1 MYYIGID
8 VGGTNLKAGLVDESY
23 QLVATKKMPLHF
35 TSMEQMGETLTDM
48 ALGLVEENGLRRDQ
62 VASIGMGFPGS
73 VDNRRGVVIKT
84 VNIPIRFMPVAEM
97 VHRRWDVPVYLGN
110 DADCAALG
118 EYYHYGDDRLESLIL
133 VTLGTGIGT
142 GIILGGKIQAGC
154 NGFGGEG
161 GHIVIVHGGEPCTC
175 GRRGCWERY
184 ASASALVRQ
193 TKAAME
199 ADPGSAMW
207 QAAGSLD
214 QVDGRTAFAAMR
226 SGDAAAKA
234 VVAQYLDYLAEG
246 LEEGDS
252 LWGSY
257 DVKTI
262 NDELLSL
269 VVSGEISAP
278 SAAYPFRFQYTYN
291 IDMKTGENIRLAHYR
306 NVDQIAENMMNGDN
320 YRVIGALA
328 SEFQERLT
336 VLYGDAGQLA
346 LSLRGFDFG
355 KGQAEQPAGYSWQED
370 GKTWLSIEVPHAL
383 GDYVNVELE

>member
-199 ADPGSAMW
+199 ADPGSALW
-207 QAAGSLD
+207 LAAGSLD
-214 QVDGRTAFAAMR
+214 LVDGRTAFAAMR

-246 LEEGDS
+246 LANFINIFQPEVIALGGGVSHGLEGDLLGVLQS
-252 LWGSY
+252 KVLDMCFGREAERHTKL
-257 DVKTI
+257 VRAKLG
-262 NDELLSL
+262 NDAGIIGAALLG
-269 VVSGEISAP
+269 VSG
-278 SAAYPFRFQYTYN
+278 
-291 IDMKTGENIRLAHYR
+291 
-306 NVDQIAENMMNGDN
+306 
-320 YRVIGALA
+320 
-328 SEFQERLT
+328 
-336 VLYGDAGQLA
+336 
-346 LSLRGFDFG
+346 
-355 KGQAEQPAGYSWQED
+355 
-370 GKTWLSIEVPHAL
+370 
-383 GDYVNVELE
+383 